1 VLSRAQFAAL
11 LLQIPAVAA
20 AAQLGAARPAGAQT
34 ALEPL
39 ASWNAGPAKDAI
51 LQFVRSATD
60 PSSKDFVPEDD
71 RIATFDQDG
80 TLWVE
85 HPLYTQVVFAL
96 DRMRALKP
104 AQKINVK
111 DLSMKN
117 LEAVVA
123 ETHTGMTFEAFAA
136 IAAAWIAQAK
146 NPRWQRPYTDLVYQP
161 MLEVMRYLRDHK
173 FINYIV
179 TGGGQAFVRSY
190 SLNTY
195 GIEPECVIGS
205 AGKTKYVYD
214 KSGRADLIKEPSLLL
229 NNNMSGKAEDI
240 YLFLGKRPHA
250 AFGNSSGD
258 RQMLEFTQGNGAAR
272 LMMLV
277 LHDDATREYAYGP
290 ARGLPDTKIGTF
302 PQTLYDEATT
312 QGWNVI
318 SMKNDWKRLF
328 PFSA

>member
-1 VLSRAQFAAL
+1 MLSRAKFTAL

-20 AAQLGAARPAGAQT
+20 ATQFGAARPAGAQT
-34 ALEPL
+34 PSEPL
-39 ASWNAGPAKDAI
+39 ASWNPGPARDAI
-51 LQFVRSATD
+51 LRFVRAATD
-60 PSSKDFVPEDD
+60 PSSEGFVPEDD

-85 HPLYTQVVFAL
+85 HPLYTQVLFAL

-104 AQKINVK
+104 AQQINVK

-117 LEAVVA
+117 LESVVA
-123 ETHTGMTFEAFAA
+123 ETHSGMTVEAFTA
-136 IAAAWIAQAK
+136 IAATWIAQAR
-146 NPRWQRPYTDLVYQP
+146 NLRWQRPYTDLIYQP
-161 MLEVMRYLRDHK
+161 MLEVMRYLSDHK
-173 FINYIV
+173 FKNYIV

-190 SLNTY
+190 SPNTY
-195 GIEPECVIGS
+195 GIEPERVIGS

-214 KSGRADLIKEPSLLL
+214 KGGRADLVKEPALLL
-229 NNNMSGKAEDI
+229 NNNLSGKAEDI

-258 RQMLEFTQGNGAAR
+258 RQMLEFTQGNAAAR

-302 PQTLYDEATT
+302 PQALYDEATT

-328 PFSA
+328 SFEA

>member
-1 VLSRAQFAAL
+1 MLSRAQFATL

-20 AAQLGAARPAGAQT
+20 AAQLGTAIPAGAQT
-34 ALEPL
+34 ASDPL
-39 ASWNAGPAKDAI
+39 ASWNPGPAKDAI
-51 LQFVRSATD
+51 LQFVRAATD
-60 PSSKDFVPEDD
+60 SSNKDFVPEED

-96 DRMRALKP
+96 DRLRALKP
-104 AQKINVK
+104 AQQI
-111 DLSMKN
+111 DLKN
-117 LEAVVA
+117 LTMKSLETIVA
-123 ETHTGMTFEAFAA
+123 ETHTGMTIEAFAG

-161 MLEVMRYLRDHK
+161 MLELMRYLKDHK
-173 FINYIV
+173 FKNYIV

-190 SLNTY
+190 SLNAY
-195 GIEPECVIGS
+195 GIEPERVIGS
-205 AGKTKYVYD
+205 AGETKYVYD
-214 KSGRADLIKEPSLLL
+214 KDGRADLVKEPALLL
-229 NNNMSGKAEDI
+229 NNNLSGKAEDI

-250 AFGNSSGD
+250 AFGNSTGD
-258 RQMLEFTQGNGAAR
+258 QQMLEFTQGNTAAR

-302 PQTLYDEATT
+302 SQTLYDEATT
-312 QGWNVI
+312 RGWNVI
-318 SMKNDWKRLF
+318 AMKKDWKRV
-328 PFSA
+328 FSFDA